1 MAIDWNKIPKY
12 ADLPVKPGA
21 PAGSSWGVFG
31 DNDELGCLNFLT
43 PEGLVEAAKL
53 VQTGKVFRLDATLG
67 FADPPLFGRAALK
80 HTIVKLGP
88 YAHDDLIDNYN
99 TQESSQWD
107 GFAHVGHFKHEL
119 FYGGVKVEQIKSGPG
134 GRLSI
139 HHWAAKFAGRGVL
152 IDAYGYR
159 KAHGKAVD
167 PVEPGE
173 YSLDELKSALA
184 WQGTTLK
191 PGSVMLV
198 RTGWMEAYAN
208 LPAAKRKSFANF
220 GEVTAIGVERS
231 KALVGWLW
239 DNRVAAIGC
248 DNPAV
253 ESLPF
258 SLSDEG
264 ALHFLALPL
273 LGLSLGELFVL
284 APLAEDC
291 AKDRRYEFL
300 LVSAPIN
307 LEGGI
312 ATPPNAV
319 VIK

>member
-1 MAIDWNKIPKY
+1 MAVDFDKIPKY

-31 DNDELGCLNFLT
+31 ENDELGCLNFLT
-43 PEGLVEAAKL
+43 PECLVEAAKL
-53 VQTGKVFRLDATLG
+53 VQTGKTFRLDAKLG
-67 FADPPLFGRAALK
+67 FADPPLFGRAALR
-80 HTIVKLGP
+80 HQIVKLGP

-107 GFAHVGHFKHEL
+107 GFAHVGHFVHEL
-119 FYGGVKVEQIKSGPG
+119 FYGGVKVEEIKSGPG

-139 HHWAAKFAGRGVL
+139 HHWAAKFAGRGVF
-152 IDAYGYR
+152 IDAFGYR

-167 PVEPGE
+167 PIQPGE
-173 YSLDELKSALA
+173 YSLDELKAALA
-184 WQGTTLK
+184 WQGTKLT
-191 PGSVMLV
+191 PGSIMLV
-198 RTGWMEAYAN
+198 RTGWMEAYETLSAET
-208 LPAAKRKSFANF
+208 RQSFTQF
-220 GEVTAIGVERS
+220 EKVTAIGVERS
-231 KALVGWLW
+231 RELVAWLW

-248 DNPAV
+248 DNPGV

-258 SLSDEG
+258 NLADEG
-264 ALHFLALPL
+264 ALHYLALPL

-291 AKDRRYEFL
+291 ARDKRYEFL

-307 LEGGI
+307 LVGGI
-312 ATPPNAV
+312 ATPPNAL